1 MDRILIILACLI
13 ISAHSWSD
21 RCTIRVMN
29 LATMHFV
36 HAVSSEFRKVQETKI
51 RYMETSES
59 DESIRIVKVIAP
71 VDRETEHTVE
81 WATVQIKVKM
91 QDMGSGEEVDAEE
104 IDCDINEGPK
114 KIDRGFEVISKEAWE
129 HFHFGDFIG

>member
-1 MDRILIILACLI
+1 
-13 ISAHSWSD
+13 
-21 RCTIRVMN
+21 
-29 LATMHFV
+29 
-36 HAVSSEFRKVQETKI
+36 
-51 RYMETSES
+51 METSES

-91 QDMGSGEEVDAEE
+91 QDMVSGEEVDAEE